1 MYEKR
6 NSDRFIRNPNEEKGM
21 IKEGWRLNSGYV
33 SKFVINFILKQL
45 IVCTECYII
54 VYKVG
59 RFLVEQRN
67 RAKMEEQ

>member
-1 MYEKR
+1 M
-6 NSDRFIRNPNEEKGM
+6 
-21 IKEGWRLNSGYV
+21 NSGYV

-45 IVCTECYII
+45 IVCDECCII